1 MTTAA
6 REFEQRAPL
15 GVSYEVGD
23 VAELRPPDR
32 RFDIAVG
39 VQCLNYVEN
48 TASMERCRNIHRRLV
63 PGGEFFVG
71 DAALPHPTAAR
82 RVVVQRRRPVRSE
95 GGLNS
100 VLLPGR
106 PAVARGFAAGGPACE
121 DRRRKGLT
129 AAHPLGL
136 TGPADTAVAGRR
148 IMDVSE

>member
-39 VQCLNYVEN
+39 VQRLNYAEN